1 MEEAEEIKKRQRL
14 KWREVPMDVDC
25 DDDNSGC
32 VVEKDHANNGVSV
45 PAVPLDQ
52 RTTTPPAG

>member
-45 PAVPLDQ
+45 PAVWLD
-52 RTTTPPAG
+52 